1 MMDKVQTNTSESI
14 DLSLTEKIETNQE
27 KHIYTAIESKLIETP
42 KPKMSIEEKTNI
54 LNKLKSHDLSDATRN
69 ALIKMLSE

>member
-1 MMDKVQTNTSESI
+1 MDKVQTNTSESI

-54 LNKLKSHDLSDATRN
+54 LNQLKSHDLSDATRN